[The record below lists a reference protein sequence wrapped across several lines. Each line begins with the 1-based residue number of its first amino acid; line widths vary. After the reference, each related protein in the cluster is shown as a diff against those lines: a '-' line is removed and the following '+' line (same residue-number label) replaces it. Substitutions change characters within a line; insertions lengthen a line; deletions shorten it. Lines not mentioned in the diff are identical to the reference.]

1 MTEQQKHTQI
11 LKEIK
16 WTLILFVIV
25 AIWHIGFAF
34 GLNGIDVVILGMPL
48 WFLVSTIGAF
58 VIAVV
63 GVVVLL
69 KWVYKDF
76 DLGTETTEEGGEDA

>member
-1 MTEQQKHTQI
+1 MTEHQKHIQI

-16 WTLILFVIV
+16 WTLILFAIV

-34 GLNGIDVVILGMPL
+34 GLNGINIVILGMPL
-48 WFLVSTIGAF
+48 WFFVSTIGAF

-63 GVVVLL
+63 GVMALL